1 MINYLFHY
9 TFPELLKVQE
19 TINDE
24 QGIIWAGDVRKYDM
38 KQPGYDVRL
47 WRAWQQS
54 FKTRKEIPPKAMAY
68 FQETK
73 HLSRPPKE
81 GDIGLDSK
89 QPLEE
94 VIITQEPTIKP
105 FSWSHSAISDFD
117 TCPYQ
122 YAHKRIY
129 KTIPYEETE
138 ATIWGTRVHKVAEDL
153 LNGVEVNDPEAEV
166 LVRPYVNIFLGKKAA
181 GATVLTEYQMGLTE
195 DWKACGFKEGCGRII
210 SDVLIVDGDKCF
222 VADYKTGKR
231 RDKNGNPKTISNDQ
245 LYINC
250 LAAAIHF
257 PELKHF
263 NGKYIYVSEPDPAF
277 RTPGIEPLERKDLL
291 PHLQNLTGKLK
302 RMKEAIAYENYPYKV
317 QGLCRAYCGAFDCP
331 HNGRKG

>member
-9 TFPELLKVQE
+9 TFPELLKAQE
-19 TINDE
+19 TVSDE
-24 QGIIWAGDVRKYDM
+24 QGLIWAGDARKYDM
-38 KQPGYDVRL
+38 KQPGYDLRL

-89 QPLEE
+89 QPLE
-94 VIITQEPTIKP
+94 VIQEPTIKP

-153 LNGVEVNDPEAEV
+153 LNGKEVNDPEAEV
-166 LVRPYVNIFLGKKAA
+166 LVKPYVNSILASQPDFLG
-181 GATVLTEYQMGLTE
+181 VELQLGLTE
-195 DWKACGFKEGCGRII
+195 DWKPCGFKEGCGRII
-210 SDVLIVDGDKCF
+210 SDVFIKKGNKVTVLDW
-222 VADYKTGKR
+222 KTGKR
-231 RDKNGNPKTISNDQ
+231 RDKHGNPKTISNDQ
-245 LYINC
+245 LIINC
-250 LAAAIHF
+250 IAAAIHY
-257 PELKHF
+257 PDAQYF
-263 NGKYIYVSEPDPAF
+263 NAKYIYVSETDPAF
-277 RTPGIEPLERKDLL
+277 RTPGIEPVERKDLL
-291 PHLQNLTGKLK
+291 PHLKTLTEKIN
-302 RMKEAIAYENYPYKV
+302 RMKEAILYDVFPYRV

-331 HNGRKG
+331 HNGRKR